1 MSATANKHLLQD
13 ILAKAA
19 AGDRQPYVDA
29 LAEDVQIHV
38 TGQYSWS
45 QTFRGKAS
53 VLRDLYGYLETLV
66 QPGRKTI
73 PHRLIADED
82 FVVVQGKGQMTTKGG
97 VPYNNDYCL
106 VYRIKDGKIAE
117 MWEYCDS
124 VLTEK
129 VLGPFPA
136 RTGA

>member
-1 MSATANKHLLQD
+1 MSATENKQLLQD
-13 ILAKAA
+13 LFAKVAN
-19 AGDRQPYVDA
+19 GDRQPYVDA
-29 LAEDVQIHV
+29 MAEDVQVHV

-45 QTFRGKAS
+45 QTFCGKAA

-73 PHRLIADED
+73 PHRFIADED
-82 FVVVQGKGQMTTKGG
+82 FVVVEGKGQMTTKAG

-106 VYRIKDGKIAE
+106 VYRFRDGKIAE

-129 VLGPFPA
+129 ALGPFPA
-136 RTGA
+136 P